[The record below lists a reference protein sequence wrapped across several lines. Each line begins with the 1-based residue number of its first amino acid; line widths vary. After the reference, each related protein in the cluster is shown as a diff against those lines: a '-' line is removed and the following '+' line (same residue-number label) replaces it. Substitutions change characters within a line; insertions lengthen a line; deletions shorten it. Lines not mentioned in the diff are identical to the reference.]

1 MSKYIVSIGRNKE
14 ECTEL
19 INNGDIEITKSEI
32 IIDFLIE
39 EDRFKKTINID
50 EIKKRQ
56 IKFNYAVND
65 TTQLIKIEYNLENY
79 YLKFDD
85 NSKGAYQSFCQDLE
99 NINKVNGV
107 LYYESGNIRMSGDF
121 ILDEESTRYSA
132 NGDAIVYYDDINDSI
147 MYKGEIE
154 NENYD
159 GSGIFYNKSGNIS
172 LKINNIDQNMPI
184 GKGFLIINDFSG
196 KKYYEKEIN
205 FDEMDDINLM
215 NIDLD
220 DFVKHNRKG
229 GIFKDLLYYSD
240 FNEKYELDK
249 KVDVQYKEI
258 ITLTTKEQNEKIYK
272 KQLEMDIK
280 MDELIGKI
288 NFIFDK
294 VNEKKKSGF
303 LW

>member
-1 MSKYIVSIGRNKE
+1 
-14 ECTEL
+14 
-19 INNGDIEITKSEI
+19 
-32 IIDFLIE
+32 
-39 EDRFKKTINID
+39 
-50 EIKKRQ
+50 
-56 IKFNYAVND
+56 
-65 TTQLIKIEYNLENY
+65 
-79 YLKFDD
+79 
-85 NSKGAYQSFCQDLE
+85 
-99 NINKVNGV
+99 
-107 LYYESGNIRMSGDF
+107 
-121 ILDEESTRYSA
+121 
-132 NGDAIVYYDDINDSI
+132 
-147 MYKGEIE
+147 
-154 NENYD
+154 
-159 GSGIFYNKSGNIS
+159 SGIFYNKRGNIS
-172 LKINNIDQNMPI
+172 LKINNIDQNTPI
-184 GKGFLIINDFSG
+184 GKGILIINDYSG

-220 DFVKHNRKG
+220 DFVSQNRKG
-229 GIFKDLLYYSD
+229 GIFKDLLYYTD

-258 ITLTTKEQNEKIYK
+258 TTLTTKEQNEKIYK

>member
-14 ECTEL
+14 ECIGL

-50 EIKKRQ
+50 EIKKQQ
-56 IKFNYAVND
+56 IKFNYTVND
-65 TTQLIKIEYNLENY
+65 TTQMINIEYNLENFF
-79 YLKFDD
+79 LKFDD
-85 NSKGAYQSFCQDLE
+85 NSKSAYQSFCQDLE

-132 NGDAIVYYDDINDSI
+132 NGDAIVYYDDINANI

-159 GSGIFYNKSGNIS
+159 GSGIFYNKRGNIS
-172 LKINNIDQNMPI
+172 LKINNIDQNTPI
-184 GKGFLIINDFSG
+184 GKGILIINDYSG

-220 DFVKHNRKG
+220 DFVSQNRKD
-229 GIFKDLLYYSD
+229 GIFKDLLYYTD

-258 ITLTTKEQNEKIYK
+258 TTLTTKEQNEKIYK

-294 VNEKKKSGF
+294 VNQEKKGGF